1 MNNEFVAQE
10 AAEWGRRV
18 VSRETDVRRRIE
30 WMFVTAFARPA
41 AETEIDEVRAFLEEQ
56 QTRYG
61 GGHDADDPRVW
72 ADLAHVLFNSTEF
85 LFVR

>member
-1 MNNEFVAQE
+1 
-10 AAEWGRRV
+10 V
-18 VSRETDVRRRIE
+18 VSEEPDARGRIVK
-30 WMFVTAFARPA
+30 MFVTAFARPA
-41 AETEIDEVRAFLEEQ
+41 EAAEIGEVMAFLEEQ

-61 GGHDADDPRVW
+61 GGHGADDPRVW